1 MKKII
6 FFFTLVI
13 LKLAS
18 AQTIVP
24 NFTTCLERSSK
35 FLLDSSVMYG
45 NSTFAQRVVYTYDA
59 KERLISVFRKDVQ
72 LNETERTTYNYDI
85 NDSLIKK
92 EYGMLQS
99 APTSSNMTVW
109 ARNASKRISSDT
121 VSYRT
126 TSQYTPNTSTSFTYD
141 ANGNIIE
148 AIQDYYS
155 GTWDPLNRRIFQRNS
170 LGKSTNILFQGI
182 VNGNWENSS
191 QTNLTYNANNNVTDE
206 IYQTWV
212 ATSSTWK
219 NGFRDQFNYTGNHLD
234 MVTSSMWNNAWVNTI
249 RFTYSPAGAIDSV
262 TNESW
267 NGTQWEGFKRYVRTW
282 SQGKLTSLIEKGYTN
297 QWGNAWKYEFVYD
310 ANGNHTHTNFYA
322 YNSTNGTWGL
332 LIEITHYFRYST
344 VGLQEDHKLETK
356 IYPVPSSDMLYFETE
371 LPIRNGSVFS
381 SAGIEVKQF
390 EGSSV
395 NLNNLPSGIYFVKL
409 RLENGNTSIV
419 KAIKK

>member
-1 MKKII
+1 MKKNL
-6 FFFTLVI
+6 TLISLFISLFSV
-13 LKLAS
+13 

-24 NFTTCLERSSK
+24 NFTTCLERSTK

-72 LNETERTTYNYDI
+72 LTETEKTTYNYDL

-92 EYGMLQS
+92 EYGALLS
-99 APTSSNMTVW
+99 TPSLSNMIVW
-109 ARNASKRISSDT
+109 GRDASKRISSDT
-121 VSYRT
+121 ISYRT
-126 TSQYTPNTSTSFTYD
+126 SAQYTPNTSTSFTYD
-141 ANGNIIE
+141 VNGNILE
-148 AIQDYYS
+148 TTQDYYS

-170 LGKSTNILFQGI
+170 LGKATNILFQGI

-191 QTNLTYNANNNVTDE
+191 QTNLTYNVNNNVTDE

-212 ATSSTWK
+212 AASSSWK
-219 NGFRDQFNYTGNHLD
+219 NGFREQYTYTGNHLD
-234 MVTSSMWNNAWVNTI
+234 MVTSYSWNNAWLNTI
-249 RFTYSPAGAIDSV
+249 RYIYSPIGAIDSV

-282 SQGKLTSLIEKGYTN
+282 SQGKLTSLVEKGYTN

-310 ANGNHTHTNFYA
+310 SNGNHTKTNFYS
-322 YNSTNGTWGL
+322 YNSTNNTWDL

-344 VGLQEDHKLETK
+344 VGLREDHKLETK

-390 EGSSV
+390 DGSSV
-395 NLNNLPSGIYFVKL
+395 NLNNLPDGIYFVKL

-419 KAIKK
+419 KAVKK